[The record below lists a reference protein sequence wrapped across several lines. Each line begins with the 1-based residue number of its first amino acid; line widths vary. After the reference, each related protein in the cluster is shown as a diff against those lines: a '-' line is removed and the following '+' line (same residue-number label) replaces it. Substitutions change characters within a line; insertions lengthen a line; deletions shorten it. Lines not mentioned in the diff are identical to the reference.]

1 MKRLFIVLLGTLF
14 VSSLFLSSCSSQ
26 KQCAA
31 YSTYPKKKS
40 RTR

>member
-1 MKRLFIVLLGTLF
+1 MKRLLIVFIGALF
-14 VSSLFLSSCSSQ
+14 LSTVILSSCSSQ

-40 RTR
+40 RTK